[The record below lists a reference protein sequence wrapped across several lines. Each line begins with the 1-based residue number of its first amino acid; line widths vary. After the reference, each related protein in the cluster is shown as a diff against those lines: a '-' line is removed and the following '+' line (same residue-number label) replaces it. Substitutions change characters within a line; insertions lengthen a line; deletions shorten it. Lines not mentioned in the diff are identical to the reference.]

1 MGRVIAGLCILLLS
15 PYGCSIAGPSAISRG
30 RADYNQVINRTGDE
44 QMLMHIVQN
53 RYGET
58 SGMLAVTSVT
68 ANVRIAGRADINV
81 GIGPDDNYAGNL
93 VPFSGGATYEE
104 NPTISYTPV
113 QGERYIREMLS
124 PVPLDLFVLMTRSV
138 TRRDIPWIMLVS
150 RINDIWNPHFIRD
163 PEAGNDPRFTRFVEL
178 VTELEDSGSMLWAE
192 NPREGIEFSL
202 VFRNYAPDYSEKV
215 RELLTLLEQPVQMDM
230 SEDIVLP
237 ILLAIHG
244 KKFAGIA
251 VTTRSVFELVQIMSA
266 SVDVPEEH
274 ARSGVA
280 IRYPPKGLAAEDVHI
295 RSSQR
300 KPESA
305 SVAVKYRG
313 SWFYIEDTDQ
323 RTKIVFRLVSA
334 FWAVRIANAAVES
347 QQAPVLTIPASR

>member
-1 MGRVIAGLCILLLS
+1 VI
-15 PYGCSIAGPSAISRG
+15 
-30 RADYNQVINRTGDE
+30 DRTGDE
-44 QMLMHIVQN
+44 QMLMYIVQN

-58 SGMLAVTSVT
+58 PSMLAVTSVT

-93 VPFSGGATYEE
+93 VPFSGGAIYEE

-124 PVPLDLFVLMTRSV
+124 PVPLDLFVLMTRTVSQ
-138 TRRDIPWIMLVS
+138 RDIAWTMLVS
-150 RINDIWNPHFIRD
+150 RINDIWNPHFIRN
-163 PEAGNDPRFTRFVEL
+163 PEAGNAPRFNRFVEL
-178 VTELEDSGSMLWAE
+178 VTELEDSGRMLWAE
-192 NPREGIEFSL
+192 HPREDIEFSL
-202 VFRNYAPDYSEKV
+202 VFRNYAPDYTEKV
-215 RELLTLLEQPVQMDM
+215 RKLLTLLKQPIQRDM

-244 KKFAGIA
+244 KKFVGIA
-251 VTTRSVFELVQIMSA
+251 ISTRSVFELIQIMSA

-274 ARSGVA
+274 ARSGLV
-280 IRYPPKGLAAEDVHI
+280 IRYPPKGLAAEGVHI
-295 RSSQR
+295 LFSQR
-300 KPESA
+300 KPQSA

-323 RTKIVFRLVSA
+323 KTKMVFRLISA
-334 FWAVRIANAAVES
+334 FWAVRLANAAGES